1 MYCVV
6 INKFLNST
14 YIVRHIIYDIS
25 PEEDIAS
32 LFFCVCKITGKN
44 MA

>member
-1 MYCVV
+1 MYCVA
-6 INKFLNST
+6 INKFLNSI

-32 LFFCVCKITGKN
+32 TKKEIL
-44 MA
+44 